1 MSQWDNPARPG
12 SVPTG
17 PPAGGPAPRRSRR
30 PLIITLA
37 VLVVVLVAAGALFVS
52 GVFTGDGDDADAS
65 PTTPAATPT
74 IAPTP
79 EEIPGKTIGTQANPY
94 TPGDSFKFL
103 DDWTF
108 SLGTTDFDT
117 WPDVGPALEQ
127 KFPDSIDSYR
137 PGPGMVFVSA
147 PMSMTYTG
155 PPTYQGRI
163 TTITLHYMTADGTAL
178 PAGNCGVVGMSVE
191 AFDVSDAVD
200 LPAVEGAAC
209 AEITP
214 EQAVGGQWRISL
226 DFLNEGDGTEY
237 LRQIFYTAA

>member
-1 MSQWDNPARPG
+1 M
-12 SVPTG
+12 
-17 PPAGGPAPRRSRR
+17 
-30 PLIITLA
+30 ITTVVALVI
-37 VLVVVLVAAGALFVS
+37 VLVVAGALFAS
-52 GVFTGDGDDADAS
+52 GVFTGDGSDDPDAS
-65 PTTPAATPT
+65 PTAPTATPSVT
-74 IAPTP
+74 PTP
-79 EEIPGKTIGTQANPY
+79 EEVPGKTIGTPTTPY
-94 TPGDSFKFL
+94 APGDSFVFL

-108 SLGTTDFDT
+108 SLGATDFDT

-127 KFPDSIDSYR
+127 MWPDTIDSYR

-163 TTITLHYMTADGTAL
+163 TTITLHYMTADGTGL

-209 AEITP
+209 AEMTP